1 MDLYNLTPFTAGR
14 FIFLDGTGRES
25 LLVVVKATF
34 ALQEGRAVI
43 ATAQAP
49 LTLADEYR
57 GEPARS
63 SLLRASD
70 LAPFKPATDVL
81 LDGFAYTGRRS
92 RTEVLVAL
100 QVGTITKGVQVFGE
114 RVWDTSFGIPSLS
127 SPRPFERME
136 LTWERAF
143 GGTDDSHPEYPE
155 RCEANP
161 VGRGFRSTRSRRG
174 LDGLPLPNLEDPRA
188 PLRSTRERPLPCG
201 FGPLPPHWTPRA
213 RLAGTY
219 DDTWQKERLPLLPE
233 DFDERH
239 HLVAPA
245 DQWLAGYVQGG
256 EPVKVVGATPE
267 GVLEFPLPALL
278 PEVVVKLGAAR
289 ETPPCRC
296 DTVHIDC
303 ERKLLT
309 LVWRARCGIHGRVP
323 SLHWV
328 KVQLARGAHVA

>member
-14 FIFLDGTGRES
+14 FVFLDGSGRES

-34 ALQEGRAVI
+34 ALQNGRAVV
-43 ATAQAP
+43 AESQAP

-63 SLLRASD
+63 SLLSVSD

-81 LDGFAYTGRRS
+81 LEGFAYAGRRS
-92 RTEVLVAL
+92 RTEGLVGL
-100 QVGTITKGVQVFGE
+100 RVGAMTKGVQVFGE
-114 RVWDTSFGIPSLS
+114 RVWESLAGIPSIS
-127 SPRPFERME
+127 APRPFERME

-143 GGTDDSHPEYPE
+143 GGTDDSHPDHPE

-161 VGRGFRSTRSRRG
+161 VGRGFRSVRSRRG
-174 LDGLPLPNLEDPRA
+174 VHGLPLPNLEAPRE
-188 PLRSTRERPLPCG
+188 LVRSTRERPPPCS

-213 RLAGTY
+213 RHAGTY
-219 DDTWQKERLPLLPE
+219 DDAWRRERLPLLPE

-245 DQWLAGYVQGG
+245 DQRLSGYVQGG

-267 GVLEFPLPALL
+267 GALAFPLPSSRL
-278 PEVVVKLGAAR
+278 EVIIKLGAAR
-289 ETPPCRC
+289 ETPPCLC

-309 LVWRARCGIHGRVP
+309 LVWRARWGVHGRVP

-328 KVQLARGAHVA
+328 KVQLARGTHVA